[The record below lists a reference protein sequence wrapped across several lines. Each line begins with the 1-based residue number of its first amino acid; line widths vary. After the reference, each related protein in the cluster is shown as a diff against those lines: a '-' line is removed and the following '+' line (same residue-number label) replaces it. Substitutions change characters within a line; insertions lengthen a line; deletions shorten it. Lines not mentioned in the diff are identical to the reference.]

1 MSNKICVIGAGFSG
15 ATVARE
21 LARAGYE
28 VDVWDSR
35 PHIAGNCHTEIDP
48 ATGILIHVYGPH
60 IFHTKDS
67 EVWEY
72 VNQFADF
79 SPFFNRVK
87 AHRYGTVYSLPV
99 NLHTINQLF
108 STTLGPAE
116 ARAYLRQ
123 RAVSYDHEPRSF
135 EEQALS
141 MLGPEL
147 YEAFFKYYTEKQW
160 GVSPTELPASILKRL
175 PVRFDYDDRYYSDP
189 HQGIP
194 RQGYTA
200 LMQRMLA
207 EPGVAVSLG
216 RKFAAGRDD
225 MAPYAHVFYT
235 GPLDEYF
242 DYRWGRLEYRSLS
255 FEKETVDGDYQGN
268 PVINY
273 CGPEVPWTRI
283 TEHKYFM
290 DSEVRPAEKSVIFR
304 EFSYA
309 TGKNDVPFYPLR
321 LVDDK
326 KLLGQYQAAAYAET
340 GVTFLGRLATYRY
353 IDMDLAVREAL
364 DVSRAYITAIRD
376 GRPAPKSR
384 IE

>member
-1 MSNKICVIGAGFSG
+1 MTKNICVIGAGFSG

-21 LARAGYE
+21 LARAGCE

-35 PHIAGNCHTEIDP
+35 PHIAGNCYTEVDP
-48 ATGILIHVYGPH
+48 ATGILLHVYGPH

-67 EVWEY
+67 DVWAY
-72 VNQFADF
+72 VNQFASF

-87 AHRYGTVYSLPV
+87 AHRYGTVFSLPV

-108 STTLGPAE
+108 STALGPAE
-116 ARAYLRQ
+116 ARVYLRH
-123 RAVSYDHEPRSF
+123 RAVTYDREPRSF

-141 MLGPEL
+141 MLGPEI
-147 YEAFFKYYTEKQW
+147 YEAFFKHYTEKQW
-160 GVSPTELPASILKRL
+160 GVSPADLPASILKRL

-194 RQGYTA
+194 KEGYTA
-200 LMQRMLA
+200 LVQRMLSG
-207 EPGVAVSLG
+207 PGINVSLG
-216 RKFAAGRDD
+216 RKFVAGRDD
-225 MAPYAHVFYT
+225 LTKYAHVFYT

-242 DYRWGRLEYRSLS
+242 DFRWGRLEYRSLA
-255 FEKETVDGDYQGN
+255 FEKETVEGDYQGN

-283 TEHKYFM
+283 TEHKHFM
-290 DSEVRPAEKSVIFR
+290 DADVRPAEASVIFR

-309 TGKNDVPFYPLR
+309 TGKDDVPFYPLR

-326 KLLGQYQAAAYAET
+326 KLLGLYQAAVQREA

-353 IDMDLAVREAL
+353 IDMDLAIREAL
-364 DVSRAYITAIRD
+364 DVAAAYLAAVHE
-376 GRPAPKSR
+376 GREVPKSR